1 MRRIRKFPIRKNR
14 VMVYILYQPVDS
26 GAPSS
31 DCPLDAPPDLRVIFS
46 VQTPYRPAYDRARI
60 GNTGSRH

>member
-1 MRRIRKFPIRKNR
+1 
-14 VMVYILYQPVDS
+14 MVYILYQPVDS

-46 VQTPYRPAYDRARI
+46 VQTPYCAAYDRARI
-60 GNTGSRH
+60 ANTGSRH